1 MVNARKHP
9 GAISLCGEDPGWGD
23 STTFRSKVTCKVCL
37 AEIERRLTASPR
49 GLGRR

>member
-1 MVNARKHP
+1 VVNARKHP